1 MKLMDFNRAKNDC
14 DECIKINPTFIK
26 AWIRKG
32 AVLEAM
38 KQHDKAIDAYQVLL
52 QKFVLFLKLSHL
64 GSYQTRSQC
73 KGGI

>member
-38 KQHDKAIDAYQVLL
+38 KQHDKAIDAYQVCHF
-52 QKFVLFLKLSHL
+52 KVF
-64 GSYQTRSQC
+64 
-73 KGGI
+73 

>member
-38 KQHDKAIDAYQVLL
+38 KQHDKAIDAYQVIHFKVFLPEILL
-52 QKFVLFLKLSHL
+52 CFF
-64 GSYQTRSQC
+64 
-73 KGGI
+73 

>member
-38 KQHDKAIDAYQVLL
+38 KQHDKAIDAYQVYYF
-52 QKFVLFLKLSHL
+52 KALFSNL
-64 GSYQTRSQC
+64 YFA
-73 KGGI
+73 I